1 MDLRAVLSTH
11 HNNLILQ
18 FSLSY
23 FRLSLEY
30 YILYLVEIFFYFYIS
45 QVKFQLFNYKLCPQ
59 VSIGWFP
66 SYTARH
72 INKVFYFILSILFY
86 SILQFFLS
94 VFLLVT
100 VCWPRPI
107 FPYVVHAHSSQI
119 KFAFSLKI
127 HGVIHPS
134 DGVWKILP
142 NSYNPFLYFHFL
154 DHYVTLSFLST
165 NSLI

>member
-1 MDLRAVLSTH
+1 MDVRAVLSKH

-18 FSLSY
+18 FSLHY

-30 YILYLVEIFFYFYIS
+30 NILYLVEIFLYFHIS

-72 INKVFYFILSILFY
+72 INKVFYSVLFY

-94 VFLLVT
+94 VFVLVT

-107 FPYVVHAHSSQI
+107 FPCVVHAHSLQI

-142 NSYNPFLYFHFL
+142 NI
-154 DHYVTLSFLST
+154 VTILFYIFIFQT
-165 NSLI
+165 IMSL

>member
-1 MDLRAVLSTH
+1 M
-11 HNNLILQ
+11 
-18 FSLSY
+18 
-23 FRLSLEY
+23 
-30 YILYLVEIFFYFYIS
+30 
-45 QVKFQLFNYKLCPQ
+45 FNYKLCPQ

-142 NSYNPFLYFHFL
+142 NSHNTFLYFHFL

-165 NSLI
+165 NSLIWEKTDCRKSTCMMTVQLLENLFPERLIFEVHTPR

>member
-1 MDLRAVLSTH
+1 M
-11 HNNLILQ
+11 
-18 FSLSY
+18 
-23 FRLSLEY
+23 
-30 YILYLVEIFFYFYIS
+30 
-45 QVKFQLFNYKLCPQ
+45 CPQ

-107 FPYVVHAHSSQI
+107 FPYVVHVHSSQI

-142 NSYNPFLYFHFL
+142 NSHNPFLYFHFL

-165 NSLI
+165 NSLIWEKTDCWKSTCMMTVQLLENLFPERLIFEVHTPR

>member
-1 MDLRAVLSTH
+1 M
-11 HNNLILQ
+11 
-18 FSLSY
+18 
-23 FRLSLEY
+23 
-30 YILYLVEIFFYFYIS
+30 
-45 QVKFQLFNYKLCPQ
+45 FNYKLCPQ

-72 INKVFYFILSILFY
+72 INKVFCFILSILFY

-142 NSYNPFLYFHFL
+142 NSHNTFLYFHFL

-165 NSLI
+165 NSLIWEKTDCRKSTCMMTVQLLENLFPERLIFEVHTSR

>member
-1 MDLRAVLSTH
+1 MIHDGCIRAVLSKH

-18 FSLSY
+18 FSLRY

-30 YILYLVEIFFYFYIS
+30 NILYLVEIFFYFHIS

-72 INKVFYFILSILFY
+72 INKVFYSILN

-94 VFLLVT
+94 VFVLVT

-107 FPYVVHAHSSQI
+107 FPCVVHAHSLQI

-127 HGVIHPS
+127 HGAIHPS
-134 DGVWKILP
+134 EGVWKILP
-142 NSYNPFLYFHFL
+142 NSHNPFLYFHFL

>member
-1 MDLRAVLSTH
+1 M
-11 HNNLILQ
+11 
-18 FSLSY
+18 
-23 FRLSLEY
+23 
-30 YILYLVEIFFYFYIS
+30 
-45 QVKFQLFNYKLCPQ
+45 CPQ

-66 SYTARH
+66 SNTARH
-72 INKVFYFILSILFY
+72 INKVFYSILN

-94 VFLLVT
+94 VFVLVT

-107 FPYVVHAHSSQI
+107 FPCVVHAHSLQI

-134 DGVWKILP
+134 DGVWKSLP
-142 NSYNPFLYFHFL
+142 NSHNPFLYFHFL